1 MKKLENMVKN
11 HHMIGALIMLEGYH
25 YLTIM
30 DASQTLEVNI
40 SFISH
45 CLTSLCWYMIDFYI
59 DV

>member
-1 MKKLENMVKN
+1 
-11 HHMIGALIMLEGYH
+11 MIGALIMLEGYH

-30 DASQTLEVNI
+30 DASQTLGEVNI

-45 CLTSLCWYMIDFYI
+45 CLTSLCWNMIDFYI